1 MTYEFSK
8 RSIIIFIIVMIV
20 ATALTVEGT
29 YYAVKTFIFDD
40 ANDPLVEAGGLSP
53 DQKEVGRVK

>member
-1 MTYEFSK
+1 MMDEFSK

-29 YYAVKTFIFDD
+29 YYALKTFIFDD

>member
-8 RSIIIFIIVMIV
+8 RSIIIFVIIMIA

-29 YYAVKTFIFDD
+29 YYA
-40 ANDPLVEAGGLSP
+40 AGSESSVRIVTVQVLRAQHPQLTG
-53 DQKEVGRVK
+53 KRR